1 MFDATHRREYERDL
15 LRAREEERAARL
27 RVERLQQVSG
37 ALASAL
43 TPQEVARAVR
53 NVLPVEQAERVLTAL
68 EDADGRGAP
77 SFGTADDGFLDAVLA
92 QCMLALERSRL
103 QAETARLYEHERDVA
118 RALQHSLLARAPL
131 SEPRLAVEAVYQP
144 GVRGLDVGGD
154 WHDAFMLP
162 SGRVGVVV
170 GDVVGR
176 GLEAASTMGQLKS
189 AVRALATAGFEPG
202 ALLERLDAFVETAE
216 ATRMATVV
224 YAELDL
230 DRGVACMASAGHPPA
245 VLSEP
250 DAEPRLV
257 WEGRSAPLGVY
268 GVPTERPQVELPLRE
283 GTRLVLYTDG
293 LVERRARPL
302 DEGFD
307 QLLAH
312 AAYSRE
318 APLAQLVH
326 AVVTQMLAGQESPD
340 DVCVLALQVSSPS
353 RS

>member
-1 MFDATHRREYERDL
+1 M
-15 LRAREEERAARL
+15 
-27 RVERLQQVSG
+27 
-37 ALASAL
+37 
-43 TPQEVARAVR
+43 
-53 NVLPVEQAERVLTAL
+53 EQAELVLTAL
-68 EDADGRGAP
+68 DEGERRGTV
-77 SFGTADDGFLDAVLA
+77 SLGSADDGFLDAVLA
-92 QCMLALERSRL
+92 QCVLALERSRL
-103 QAETARLYEHERDVA
+103 QVETARLYEHERDVA
-118 RALQHSLLARAPL
+118 RALQLSLLARAPL

-144 GVRGLDVGGD
+144 AVSGLDVGGD

-230 DRGVACMASAGHPPA
+230 DLGVARMAAAGHPPP

-250 DAEPRLV
+250 AAEPRLV

-268 GVPTERPQVELPLRE
+268 GMPMERPQVELPLHE
-283 GTRLVLYTDG
+283 GTRIVLYTDG

-307 QLLAH
+307 QLLGHVA
-312 AAYSRE
+312 RLRQ

-326 AVVTQMLAGQESPD
+326 DVVSQMLVDQETPD
-340 DVCVLALQVSSPS
+340 DVCLLALQVSSAS